1 MNLEEMR
8 NELTTASYV
17 KNCIGS
23 IRDLRDQFNCHL
35 QNILNKVTA
44 AISELRTRSDGYL
57 GRVENML
64 KGELTSYANMLNEE
78 NSNEEQSNETH
89 LIAAYRKQADKL
101 VECKHHRGQLVA
113 QLDSFEKKISDEQK
127 EIRKGLEEQSNTLVE
142 LCQQFQIAMETGVE
156 RFKYRQSSKLD
167 PISHS
172 SRSSWRQEIFQPTA
186 KTNLS
191 ADINQELLDTNPKAR
206 TVQ

>member
-1 MNLEEMR
+1 M
-8 NELTTASYV
+8 
-17 KNCIGS
+17 
-23 IRDLRDQFNCHL
+23 
-35 QNILNKVTA
+35 
-44 AISELRTRSDGYL
+44 
-57 GRVENML
+57 
-64 KGELTSYANMLNEE
+64 
-78 NSNEEQSNETH
+78 
-89 LIAAYRKQADKL
+89 
-101 VECKHHRGQLVA
+101 VA

-127 EIRKGLEEQSNTLVE
+127 ERRKGLEEQSNTLVE

-172 SRSSWRQEIFQPTA
+172 SRSSWRQAIFQSTA

>member
-1 MNLEEMR
+1 
-8 NELTTASYV
+8 
-17 KNCIGS
+17 
-23 IRDLRDQFNCHL
+23 
-35 QNILNKVTA
+35 
-44 AISELRTRSDGYL
+44 
-57 GRVENML
+57 ML
-64 KGELTSYANMLNEE
+64 KGELTSYTNMLNEE
-78 NSNEEQSNETH
+78 NSNQEQSNETH

-127 EIRKGLEEQSNTLVE
+127 ERRKGLEEQSNTLVE

-172 SRSSWRQEIFQPTA
+172 RRSNWRQEIFQPTA

-191 ADINQELLDTNPKAR
+191 TDINQEQLDTNPKAR
-206 TVQ
+206 NVQ